1 MRNSEVNIC
10 MKYCPIEMQKKAGYN
25 ESYAQAI
32 LVKLYMLYRHVVLYH
47 VKILPKGF
55 CESS

>member
-1 MRNSEVNIC
+1 MYEILSYRDA
-10 MKYCPIEMQKKAGYN
+10 KKAGYN